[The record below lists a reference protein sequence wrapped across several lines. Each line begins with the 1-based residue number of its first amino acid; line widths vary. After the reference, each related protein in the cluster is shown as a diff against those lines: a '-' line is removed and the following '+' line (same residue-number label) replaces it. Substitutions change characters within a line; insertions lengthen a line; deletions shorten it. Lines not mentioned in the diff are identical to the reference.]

1 MRVLQLTKFYPPH
14 LGGIEAVTRDL
25 SRALLARGASVDVVC
40 ANKSFQSVVEV
51 DPAGVTV
58 HRAASLGMLQS
69 TSVAPAMVGLLRRL
83 GARADVIHVH
93 MPDPMAALAVWFAR
107 PACPV
112 VLHWH
117 SDVVRQRV
125 MRPVYRPLENWLL
138 RRANAI
144 IATSRRYA
152 QSSRTLHPWLSK
164 VHVVPV
170 GVSPP
175 PQVPQA
181 RVDEVRRRHGQ
192 RRIVFALGRM
202 TYYKGYEVLIEAAR
216 LLPEDTVVVVGGGGQ
231 LLDHY
236 RGLVQAAGLS
246 ERIRFVGPM
255 STANVE
261 AHFAA
266 AELFC
271 LASTVRAEAY
281 GVVVLEAMARGL
293 AVVAPHIPGSGLN
306 WLHLDGVTGVTV
318 PAGDPPALAAGIQ
331 QLLADAPARQ
341 RYAQAGRVRWADGLT
356 AQDMG
361 DMTLSIYQSLL
372 EGADSRLGTIDTSEA
387 RA

>member
-1 MRVLQLTKFYPPH
+1 
-14 LGGIEAVTRDL
+14 
-25 SRALLARGASVDVVC
+25 
-40 ANKSFQSVVEV
+40 
-51 DPAGVTV
+51 
-58 HRAASLGMLQS
+58 
-69 TSVAPAMVGLLRRL
+69 
-83 GARADVIHVH
+83 
-93 MPDPMAALAVWFAR
+93 
-107 PACPV
+107 
-112 VLHWH
+112 
-117 SDVVRQRV
+117 

-138 RRANAI
+138 RRADAI

-152 QSSRTLHPWLSK
+152 QSSRTLHPWLGK

-175 PQVPQA
+175 PQVPA
-181 RVDEVRRRHGQ
+181 SRIEEVRRRQGN

-236 RGLVQAAGLS
+236 RGLVQAAGLGD
-246 ERIRFVGPM
+246 RIQFVGPM

-271 LASTVRAEAY
+271 LASTVRAEAF

-293 AVVAPHIPGSGLN
+293 AVVAPEIPGSGLN
-306 WLHLDGVTGVTV
+306 WLHMDGVTGVTV
-318 PAGDPPALAAGIQ
+318 RAGDPPALAAGIQ
-331 QLLADAPARQ
+331 HLLSDPKARK
-341 RYAQAGRVRWADGLT
+341 RYAQAGRLRWADGLT
-356 AQDMG
+356 SQDMA
-361 DMTLSIYQSLL
+361 DMTMAIYQSLL
-372 EGADSRLGTIDTSEA
+372 EVSESPICITDA
-387 RA
+387 RVTQA